1 MSEQRIIDGMKLLA
15 RTEGVF
21 TETAGGVAVSA
32 LEQLV
37 SRGSIAPT
45 DEAVVLI
52 TGIGLKT
59 LEALG
64 KPEPTHRIYPSVE
77 DVDRIFDEPSVVQLP
92 EQVDA

>member
-1 MSEQRIIDGMKLLA
+1 LLA
-15 RTEGVF
+15 RTEGLF

-37 SRGSIAPT
+37 ASSSIAST

-77 DVDRIFDEPSVVQLP
+77 EVDRIFEEPGVVQIP
-92 EQVDA
+92 EKVEA